1 DNMII
6 DAIKEILNN
15 YRNSISLDKLDSILA
30 EKNMRNVALEEISK
44 SEIMKISSGIVFLKS
59 ALIEQ
64 KKLIFQELEDYLKVK
79 IIDEVL
85 RDDIIKNFSQ
95 KISDNFIIEW
105 IDIPLE
111 RKLRIFDLILSLVMK
126 PKKTSDKLKKF
137 FDKIVDLYVIIAI
150 YSTLIFKNFESNL
163 EYVFKVIENIEKF
176 EELLKSHLF
185 NILTVPDLVET
196 KLEEWEEEF
205 VEVEKKINKILE
217 NTFIDN
223 KKFSKLLF
231 KRVFNDELNNFDI
244 SLILTRYNFKSFYE
258 WTLFLTDEKETLED
272 INRDLFEDLG
282 IN

>member
-1 DNMII
+1 MII

-30 EKNMRNVALEEISK
+30 EKNMRNGALEEISK
-44 SEIMKISSGIVFLKS
+44 SEIMKVSSGIVFLKS
-59 ALIEQ
+59 ALLEQ
-64 KKLIFQELEDYLKVK
+64 KKIIFQELEDYLKVK
-79 IIDEVL
+79 IIDELL

-105 IDIPLE
+105 MDIPLE

-126 PKKTSDKLKKF
+126 PKRSSDKLKKF
-137 FDKIVDLYVIIAI
+137 FDKIVDFYVIVAI

-163 EYVFKVIENIEKF
+163 EYVFKVIEDIEKF

-205 VEVEKKINKILE
+205 IEIEKNINRILE
-217 NTFIDN
+217 NTFINN

-244 SLILTRYNFKSFYE
+244 SLILTRYDFKSFYE
-258 WTLFLTDEKETLED
+258 WTLFLTDEKEALD
-272 INRDLFEDLG
+272 DANRDLFEDLG

>member
-1 DNMII
+1 MII

-30 EKNMRNVALEEISK
+30 EKNMRNGALEEISK
-44 SEIMKISSGIVFLKS
+44 SEIMKVSSGIVFLKS
-59 ALIEQ
+59 ALLEQ
-64 KKLIFQELEDYLKVK
+64 KKIIFQELEDYLKVK
-79 IIDEVL
+79 IIDELL

-105 IDIPLE
+105 MDIPLE

-126 PKKTSDKLKKF
+126 PKRSSDKLKKF
-137 FDKIVDLYVIIAI
+137 FDKIVDFYVIVAI

-163 EYVFKVIENIEKF
+163 EYVFKVIEDIEKF

-205 VEVEKKINKILE
+205 IEVEKNINRILE
-217 NTFIDN
+217 NTFINN

-244 SLILTRYNFKSFYE
+244 SLILTRYDFKSFYE
-258 WTLFLTDEKETLED
+258 WTLFLTDEKEALD
-272 INRDLFEDLG
+272 DANRDLFEDLG

>member
-1 DNMII
+1 MII
-6 DAIKEILNN
+6 DAIKEILSN

-30 EKNMRNVALEEISK
+30 EKNIRNGALEEISK
-44 SEIMKISSGIVFLKS
+44 SEIMKVSSGIVFLKS
-59 ALIEQ
+59 ALLEQ
-64 KKLIFQELEDYLKVK
+64 KKIIFQELEDYLKVK
-79 IIDEVL
+79 IIDELL

-105 IDIPLE
+105 MDIPLE

-126 PKKTSDKLKKF
+126 PKRSSDKLKKF
-137 FDKIVDLYVIIAI
+137 FDKIVDFYVIVAI

-163 EYVFKVIENIEKF
+163 EYVFKVIEDIEKF

-205 VEVEKKINKILE
+205 IEVEKNINRILE
-217 NTFIDN
+217 NTFINN

-244 SLILTRYNFKSFYE
+244 SLILTRYDFKSFYE
-258 WTLFLTDEKETLED
+258 WTLFLTDEKEALD
-272 INRDLFEDLG
+272 DANRDLFEDLG

>member
-1 DNMII
+1 MII

>member
-1 DNMII
+1 MII
-6 DAIKEILNN
+6 DAIKEILSN

-30 EKNMRNVALEEISK
+30 EKNMRNGALEEISK
-44 SEIMKISSGIVFLKS
+44 SEIMKVSSGIVFLKS
-59 ALIEQ
+59 ALLEQ
-64 KKLIFQELEDYLKVK
+64 KKIIFQELEDYLKVK
-79 IIDEVL
+79 IIDELL

-105 IDIPLE
+105 MDIPLE

-126 PKKTSDKLKKF
+126 PKRSSDKLKKF
-137 FDKIVDLYVIIAI
+137 FDKIVDFYVIVAI

-163 EYVFKVIENIEKF
+163 EYVFKVIEDIEKF

-205 VEVEKKINKILE
+205 IEVEKNINRILE
-217 NTFIDN
+217 NTFINN

-244 SLILTRYNFKSFYE
+244 SLILTRYDFKSFYE
-258 WTLFLTDEKETLED
+258 WTLFLTDEKEALD
-272 INRDLFEDLG
+272 DANRDLFEDLG

>member
-1 DNMII
+1 MII
-6 DAIKEILNN
+6 DAIKEILSN

-30 EKNMRNVALEEISK
+30 EKNIRNGALEEISK
-44 SEIMKISSGIVFLKS
+44 SEIMKVSSGIVFLKS
-59 ALIEQ
+59 ALLEQ
-64 KKLIFQELEDYLKVK
+64 KKIIFQELEDYLKVK
-79 IIDEVL
+79 IIDELL

-105 IDIPLE
+105 MDIPLE

-126 PKKTSDKLKKF
+126 PKRSSDKLKKF
-137 FDKIVDLYVIIAI
+137 FDKIVDFYVIVAI

-163 EYVFKVIENIEKF
+163 EYVFKVIEDIEKF

-205 VEVEKKINKILE
+205 IEIEKNINRILE
-217 NTFIDN
+217 NTFINN

-244 SLILTRYNFKSFYE
+244 SLILTRYDFKSFYE
-258 WTLFLTDEKETLED
+258 WTLFLTDEKEALD
-272 INRDLFEDLG
+272 DANRDLFEDLG

>member
-1 DNMII
+1 MII
-6 DAIKEILNN
+6 DAIKEILSN

-30 EKNMRNVALEEISK
+30 EKNMHNGALEEISK
-44 SEIMKISSGIVFLKS
+44 SEIMKVSSGIVFLKS
-59 ALIEQ
+59 ALLEQ
-64 KKLIFQELEDYLKVK
+64 KKIIFQELEDYLKVK
-79 IIDEVL
+79 IIDELL

-105 IDIPLE
+105 MDIPLE

-126 PKKTSDKLKKF
+126 PKRSSDKLKKF
-137 FDKIVDLYVIIAI
+137 FDKIVNFYVIVAI

-163 EYVFKVIENIEKF
+163 EYVFKVIEDIERY

-196 KLEEWEEEF
+196 KLGEWEEEF
-205 VEVEKKINKILE
+205 IEVEKNINRILE
-217 NTFIDN
+217 NTFINN

-244 SLILTRYNFKSFYE
+244 SLILTRYDFKSFYE
-258 WTLFLTDEKETLED
+258 WTLFLTDEKETLDD
-272 INRDLFEDLG
+272 INRNLFEDLG

>member
-1 DNMII
+1 MII
-6 DAIKEILNN
+6 DAIKEILSI

-30 EKNMRNVALEEISK
+30 EKNMRNGALEEISK
-44 SEIMKISSGIVFLKS
+44 SEIMKVSSGIVFLKS
-59 ALIEQ
+59 ALMEQ
-64 KKLIFQELEDYLKVK
+64 KKIIFQELEDYLKVK
-79 IIDEVL
+79 IIDELL

-105 IDIPLE
+105 MDIPLE

-126 PKKTSDKLKKF
+126 PKRSSDKLKKF
-137 FDKIVDLYVIIAI
+137 FDKIVDFYVIVAI

-163 EYVFKVIENIEKF
+163 EYVFKVIEDIERY

-196 KLEEWEEEF
+196 KLGEWEEEF
-205 VEVEKKINKILE
+205 IEVEKNINRILE
-217 NTFIDN
+217 NTFINN

-244 SLILTRYNFKSFYE
+244 SLILTRYDFKSFYE
-258 WTLFLTDEKETLED
+258 WTLFLTDEKETLDD
-272 INRDLFEDLG
+272 INRNLFEDLG